1 MWHIGIRC
9 VVGLIV
15 SFFLNFVECNS
26 VWTSEKGRN
35 AEMFRYRT
43 AISSQVSGCP
53 QQDLGYRIMNHK
65 LDCINDTLLLC
76 KRQMLRWD
84 EKT

>member
-65 LDCINDTLLLC
+65 LDMHQCYLVAVQKANVTLG
-76 KRQMLRWD
+76 
-84 EKT
+84 